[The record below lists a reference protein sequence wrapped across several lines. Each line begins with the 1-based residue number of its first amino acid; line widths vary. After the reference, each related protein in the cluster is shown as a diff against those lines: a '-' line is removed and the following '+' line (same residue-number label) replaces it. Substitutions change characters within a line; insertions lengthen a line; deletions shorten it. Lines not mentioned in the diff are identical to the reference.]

1 MADKNVIN
9 TWELL
14 RIVTESLFKEVFTLS
29 DNVLLY

>member
-1 MADKNVIN
+1 MTDKNVIN

-14 RIVTESLFKEVFTLS
+14 WIVTESLFKEVFTLS